1 MKESFNPPKEFMTLF
16 MSTTP
21 HTSTKPI
28 MSTWSLD
35 YSFLLGTTE
44 FQEDCRTQYMDC
56 VDPTDVVQVCD
67 LASSWSGSWGS
78 NTEKQ
83 GEWLLDH
90 LATSPALETAAL
102 RLSYAASLSVS
113 SLHMKNLFSWES
125 KTWGLNLD

>member
-1 MKESFNPPKEFMTLF
+1 M
-16 MSTTP
+16 
-21 HTSTKPI
+21 I
-28 MSTWSLD
+28 STWSLD

-56 VDPTDVVQVCD
+56 VDPTDVVRVCD

-78 NTEKQ
+78 NTEEQ

-90 LATSPALETAAL
+90 LATSPALETATL

-113 SLHMKNLFSWES
+113 SLHMKNLFPWES
-125 KTWGLNLD
+125 KTRGLNLD